1 MEATCVDNVT
11 YAYMALHRPQVV
23 AALRILATT
32 PRSPSI
38 PFVTSA
44 ATDPDTR
51 ELLVL
56 ALRAVASSPEWA
68 DARAGLMLR
77 DIVPIDA
84 AQYEVLL
91 DYEREAAALGYP
103 VLC

>member
-1 MEATCVDNVT
+1 MRGQRD
-11 YAYMALHRPQVV
+11 
-23 AALRILATT
+23 LRLRGPASTSGRRGST
-32 PRSPSI
+32 HPRGDAPK
-38 PFVTSA
+38 PL
-44 ATDPDTR
+44 DPVRHLGGDGSDTR
-51 ELLVL
+51 ELLVV

-84 AQYEVLL
+84 AKYEVLV